1 MCFRH
6 PKLLHVVHGAEET
19 SETLAFASEPLIGSL
34 ANILNNGSGGSLDH
48 GEKSNH
54 TNNSNNSL
62 LKIDYNFIDVEYR
75 YGFSQITD
83 ALTFLHVSC
92 RYVHRNVCPNSVFVT
107 RSGSWKL
114 GGLEFIEKMGDVE
127 NSEIPCTPW
136 TTRMPKY
143 AQPNLN

>member
-1 MCFRH
+1 MTELLKTGLGHLMCFRH

-75 YGFSQITD
+75 YGFSQVTIT
-83 ALTFLHVSC
+83 
-92 RYVHRNVCPNSVFVT
+92 VF
-107 RSGSWKL
+107 
-114 GGLEFIEKMGDVE
+114 E
-127 NSEIPCTPW
+127 NSEKVSFSYPTQKQI
-136 TTRMPKY
+136 Y
-143 AQPNLN
+143 ALMTSHISVP

>member
-1 MCFRH
+1 MDRLHKPKRKEAMTELLKTGLGHLMCFRH

-54 TNNSNNSL
+54 TNNSNGSL

-75 YGFSQITD
+75 YGFSQVTIT
-83 ALTFLHVSC
+83 
-92 RYVHRNVCPNSVFVT
+92 VF
-107 RSGSWKL
+107 K
-114 GGLEFIEKMGDVE
+114 
-127 NSEIPCTPW
+127 NSEKVSFFFFRKKNDTFGYSS
-136 TTRMPKY
+136 K
-143 AQPNLN
+143 NE

>member
-48 GEKSNH
+48 GEQKSNQ
-54 TNNSNNSL
+54 TNNSNSSL

-75 YGFSQITD
+75 YGLSQ
-83 ALTFLHVSC
+83 VKKS
-92 RYVHRNVCPNSVFVT
+92 S
-107 RSGSWKL
+107 
-114 GGLEFIEKMGDVE
+114 EKK
-127 NSEIPCTPW
+127 C
-136 TTRMPKY
+136 KK
-143 AQPNLN
+143 